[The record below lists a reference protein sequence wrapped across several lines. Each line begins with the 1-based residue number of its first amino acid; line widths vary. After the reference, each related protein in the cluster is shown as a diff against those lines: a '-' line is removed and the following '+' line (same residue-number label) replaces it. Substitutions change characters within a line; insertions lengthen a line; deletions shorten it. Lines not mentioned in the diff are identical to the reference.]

1 LVTRL
6 ERNVFAVLVIMALCA
21 ALMVASPAPAQAQ
34 ADSAA
39 GDNQTA
45 HAYTPGHLS
54 HAVVRPGDSLWTIS
68 EERLGPDATPQ
79 RIANGAE
86 QIYELN
92 RERIGADPALILVG
106 QELLVPQ
113 TLSERPTGV
122 PPAHASSE
130 AGPRDR
136 VAEGTTAKAQKPAAR
151 KVAHGA
157 AALGVGTSET
167 PVQRSDGTVSL
178 PALPDEASAA
188 PVAAMMVSA
197 SNEARPTSVAPFLRI
212 MGAGFA
218 SAASALDEVSFGGP
232 ADTSEEARR
241 SVGLVIIALTLVV
254 AVLMAWKLPM
264 RRTSLG
270 DARRWGIAAS
280 YYGEVPTADRITP
293 FVFHPGSLG
302 GYDGN
307 RDERTPPRPGA
318 PGSLGGERR
327 GSPMTSSGREG
338 STPNV
343 RRRARKARA
352 VARNSLALG
361 AHHPKVRAVP
371 LRVHASRRARKP
383 RLRRGAPRR
392 TMPSGHLRTN
402 GGR

>member
-79 RIANGAE
+79 RIANGVE

-92 RERIGADPALILVG
+92 RERIGADPALIIVG

-113 TLSERPTGV
+113 AMSERPTGA
-122 PPAHASSE
+122 PAAHGSSE

-136 VAEGTTAKAQKPAAR
+136 VAEGTTAKGKKPAAR

-157 AALGVGTSET
+157 ALGGGTPET
-167 PVQRSDGTVSL
+167 LVRRSDGTVSL
-178 PALPDEASAA
+178 PVLPDEAPAA
-188 PVAAMMVSA
+188 PIAAVMVSA
-197 SNEARPTSVAPFLRI
+197 SNEALPTSAAPVLRI
-212 MGAGFA
+212 VGAGFA
-218 SAASALDEVSFGGP
+218 SAASALDEISFGGS
-232 ADTSEEARR
+232 ADTPEESRR

-264 RRTSLG
+264 RRTTLG
-270 DARRWGIAAS
+270 DASRWGIAAS

-293 FVFHPGSLG
+293 FVFHSGSLG

-307 RDERTPPRPGA
+307 RDERTTRPGA

-327 GSPMTSSGREG
+327 GSPMASPGRKG
-338 STPNV
+338 STPSV

-361 AHHPKVRAVP
+361 AHNPKVRSVP

-383 RLRRGAPRR
+383 RLRRGASRQS
-392 TMPSGHLRTN
+392 MPPSHLRTN